1 LLREQTIKRLIQP
14 VLCGSGREHIGIQ
27 PLLDAIVWYLPNPLE
42 RPPVA
47 GRNPKK
53 PDKEE
58 KRKPDVKEPFCG
70 LVFKVVAD
78 THGELYYVRVY
89 SGTLRPNSRQY
100 NPGKDVK
107 ENVSKLYHVHADPKR
122 GREEISG
129 THAGDIVAIQGL
141 RDAITGDT
149 LCETQHPILLESIR
163 FAEPVASQSIEPE
176 TTADKDKL
184 VQMLNLLKKEDP
196 TFTWKDDAE
205 TGQKLMFG
213 MGELHLEV
221 KQHRLERDFKLK
233 VRVGKPRVSYRET
246 LKRSVTV
253 EGECIRQN
261 PGMFAKLTV
270 AFDHLEKD
278 APVSATNRVPAEK
291 LPAPLADAA
300 LNGLK
305 FGLQSGNVGYP
316 VMHVHAAILDAQV
329 DPQLSTEIA
338 FEAAGTDAVLKAIS
352 LDNVKLLEPI
362 MRVEVQVPDE
372 FYGSITA
379 DLQAKRAE
387 ITKTEQRGRWWVVEA
402 LVPLARMFNYE
413 KQVKSLSQGRGSW
426 TMEPHSY
433 REAPPEVLQG
443 ILNPV

>member
-1 LLREQTIKRLIQP
+1 

-42 RPPVA
+42 RPPVV
-47 GRNPKK
+47 GTNPKK

-58 KRKPDVKEPFCG
+58 KRKSDLKEPFCG
-70 LVFKVVAD
+70 LVFKVIAD

-89 SGTLRPNSRQY
+89 SGTLKPNSRQF
-100 NPGKDVK
+100 NPGKDTK
-107 ENVSKLYHVHADPKR
+107 ENVTKLYHVHADPKR
-122 GREEISG
+122 GREEIPG

-149 LCETQHPILLESIR
+149 LCETQHPILLETIR
-163 FAEPVASQSIEPE
+163 FAEPVVSQSIEPE
-176 TTADKDKL
+176 STADKDKL
-184 VQMLNLLKKEDP
+184 DQMLNLLKKEDP
-196 TFTWKDDAE
+196 TFTWKDNQE

-213 MGELHLEV
+213 MGKLHLEV
-221 KQHRLERDFKLK
+221 KQHRLERDFRLK

-246 LKRSVTV
+246 LAEAVKVT
-253 EGECIRQN
+253 GECVRQN
-261 PGMFAKLTV
+261 PAMFAKLTV
-270 AFDHLEKD
+270 AFDK
-278 APVSATNRVPAEK
+278 AVKNQPVSAVNRVASEK
-291 LPAPLADAA
+291 LPPLLAA
-300 LNGLK
+300 GAERGLK

-316 VMHVHAAILDAQV
+316 VMHVHATIVDAQV
-329 DPQLSTEIA
+329 DPALSTEIA
-338 FEAAGTDAVLKAIS
+338 FEAAGADAVSKALS
-352 LDNVKLLEPI
+352 VDNVILLEPI

-402 LVPLARMFNYE
+402 LVPLARMFDYAE
-413 KQVKSLSQGRGSW
+413 QVRSLSQGRASS